1 VHIPAAQPRPSFGSL
16 LRHWRL
22 VRRMSQLA
30 LATEAEISGRH
41 LSFLETGRAR
51 PSREMVRQLATVL
64 DVPLAERNTL
74 LVAAGYAP
82 VYGERAL
89 SAPELEHVRRA
100 LEFIL
105 EQQEPYPAIV
115 FDGEWNL
122 LMGNDGAKG
131 IFSLFPIV
139 SPAGRKAARNA
150 MRTIF
155 PPGALRQC
163 IVNWE
168 EFAGPL
174 LQALHREAAD
184 GVNGTA
190 ARLRDELLTYP
201 DVPARWKV
209 PEPLSALPPLLTMRL
224 KHDDVSLAFFSTLA
238 MRAMPRGI
246 TLQQL
251 RIECVYPAD
260 TLTDEAAR
268 RLAMAA
274 SRNDG

>member
-1 VHIPAAQPRPSFGSL
+1 MHIPAAQPRPSFGSL

-64 DVPLAERNTL
+64 DVPLAERNTS

-155 PPGALRQC
+155 PPERCVSSSSTAKSSPGRCCRRC
-163 IVNWE
+163 I
-168 EFAGPL
+168 AKP
-174 LQALHREAAD
+174 R
-184 GVNGTA
+184 TA
-190 ARLRDELLTYP
+190 
-201 DVPARWKV
+201 
-209 PEPLSALPPLLTMRL
+209 
-224 KHDDVSLAFFSTLA
+224 STA
-238 MRAMPRGI
+238 PRRA
-246 TLQQL
+246 
-251 RIECVYPAD
+251 CV
-260 TLTDEAAR
+260 
-268 RLAMAA
+268 M
-274 SRNDG
+274 SC